1 MKFPSNQ
8 QRNLRGFS
16 LIELMIVLAIVGIL
30 AAVAFPSYI
39 SYTKKSNRSAAQSYM
54 LEVAGKEERY
64 LLDARGYGTLPNLN
78 ISTASIPT
86 SVTQNYTV
94 TATASTGPPGYVIT
108 ATAIAGSSQA
118 VNDAACTP
126 LTLDQT
132 GAKAPV
138 GCW

>member
-78 ISTASIPT
+78 ISTASIQIGRAH
-86 SVTQNYTV
+86 V
-94 TATASTGPPGYVIT
+94 
-108 ATAIAGSSQA
+108 
-118 VNDAACTP
+118 
-126 LTLDQT
+126 
-132 GAKAPV
+132 
-138 GCW
+138 